1 MYSTEALLH
10 ALSTYANYGAL
21 PRELIVSAINAWNS
35 SRQAEHAGI
44 ISSGIAPSVAN
55 AAEEELQQAFL
66 QALAST
72 VPLEWTVTKHNA
84 FKTDS
89 KMQASMHGQAVGTP
103 YGLIC
108 FGGMVLGR
116 LAELKVQNE
125 ISWIREHQGHML
137 APDYSTVFQGTP
149 SQLSSQVVT
158 ISPAD
163 SSSSS
168 SSSSRSSRSSS
179 PWAATPAS
187 PALPAGLIGHSVALY
202 GSRVFIFGG
211 MEAAA
216 AAQPDSEADAP
227 PKAAAKAK
235 GPAAKEPAPKKPT
248 GRTSN
253 KLRAYAVDESGTQGG
268 MLPILSELP
277 QLGQQPSSRMYHRAA
292 VDPEAG
298 VMYVYGGVHIRDR
311 DGARLPADEA
321 AGTLHCYC
329 FHSYTWSTLQTAGS
343 YRPRS
348 TTLLAFWW
356 HNGALWAIP
365 DVPLHSSSSSSRRS
379 GSSSSRQ
386 GAGSSKQGASSS
398 RHASSS
404 HKADQ
409 NLLCGAQPG
418 YQLLRLDMISN
429 EWELVPTQGE
439 PPCLRTHS
447 CSVYCNSKLMIYGGK
462 TARTPVSMLCD
473 LRVLDLQQQPPTW
486 QLEAPRLAVSSSSVA
501 GMEQQQ
507 QQQPLLGLAGHCG
520 GADAEG
526 CVVFYGGYRRN
537 DLKEPQAVLQVLE
550 YGVKPPTP
558 DAALLSGAAAAPMLL
573 ALQHVRL
580 QLARVVRQHHPQQ
593 VLLRPDG
600 NGGVRMPARLLA
612 LYSCLFDDMFQDMLQ
627 QEDENAAGNA
637 EPQVVPVPGASL
649 SGVAC
654 VCRWVMG
661 LLALGSCSMTQL
673 VDMYRVA
680 DRLIME
686 RLMVELLELLAAA
699 DISGPQQAAAVLQL
713 TGDLSGR
720 ADVAGL
726 GAHATSQLTQQVCAA
741 TAPGIMA
748 LAQQHSN
755 QQLQE
760 RCIEVMHGHRKNDVF
775 AVLDFA
781 LRFRLPRLQGSCL
794 AHLSQVT
801 RGRLIDKAE
810 RIVKAASRYV
820 TAAVPLCRLPV
831 VSMLEKDLLL
841 ELGHLEEQV
850 SSLPSYAAAAQRL
863 GLVRLAGGVTEA
875 CARPEVWRQLQQNKQ
890 VLQHMQQKF
899 PELLPKQEA
908 GGAAAAAAGGARG
921 RPAQTSLLG
930 QL

>member
-1 MYSTEALLH
+1 
-10 ALSTYANYGAL
+10 
-21 PRELIVSAINAWNS
+21 
-35 SRQAEHAGI
+35 
-44 ISSGIAPSVAN
+44 
-55 AAEEELQQAFL
+55 
-66 QALAST
+66 
-72 VPLEWTVTKHNA
+72 
-84 FKTDS
+84 
-89 KMQASMHGQAVGTP
+89 MQASMHGQAVGTP

-158 ISPAD
+158 ISPAEK
-163 SSSSS
+163 

-179 PWAATPAS
+179 AWAATPAS
-187 PALPAGLIGHSVALY
+187 PALLAGLIGHSVVLY

-216 AAQPDSEADAP
+216 AAQPDSEADAL
-227 PKAAAKAK
+227 PKAVAKAK
-235 GPAAKEPAPKKPT
+235 GPATKEPAPKKPT

-268 MLPILSELP
+268 MLPVLSELP

-329 FHSYTWSTLQTAGS
+329 FHSYTWSTLQTTGS
-343 YRPRS
+343 CRPRS

-356 HNGALWAIP
+356 HYGALWAIP
-365 DVPLHSSSSSSRRS
+365 DVPLHSSCSSSSSRHS

-386 GAGSSKQGASSS
+386 GAGSSKQGASSG
-398 RHASSS
+398 RQASSR

-409 NLLCGAQPG
+409 KLLCGGQPD
-418 YQLLRLDMISN
+418 YQLLRLDMSSS
-429 EWELVPTQGE
+429 EWELVSTQGE
-439 PPCLRTHS
+439 PPCLRTDS
-447 CSVYCNSKLMIYGGK
+447 CSVYCNSKLM
-462 TARTPVSMLCD
+462 
-473 LRVLDLQQQPPTW
+473 
-486 QLEAPRLAVSSSSVA
+486 
-501 GMEQQQ
+501 
-507 QQQPLLGLAGHCG
+507 
-520 GADAEG
+520 
-526 CVVFYGGYRRN
+526 
-537 DLKEPQAVLQVLE
+537 VLE

-600 NGGVRMPARLLA
+600 GGGVRMPARLLA

-627 QEDENAAGNA
+627 QQEEEEPGGTA

-673 VDMYRVA
+673 VEMYRVA
-680 DRLIME
+680 DRLVME

-726 GAHATSQLTQQVCAA
+726 GAHATSQLTQQLCAA

-748 LAQQHSN
+748 LAQQHNN

-863 GLVRLAGGVTEA
+863 GLLRLAGGVTEA
-875 CARPEVWRQLQQNKQ
+875 CARPEVCRQLQQNKQ
-890 VLQHMQQKF
+890 VLQHMQQRF
-899 PELLPKQEA
+899 PEFMPKQDA
-908 GGAAAAAAGGARG
+908 GGAATAAGGARG
-921 RPAQTSLLG
+921 RPAQTTLLG
-930 QL
+930 QV